1 LEKIMTLKFPVF
13 ATALL
18 LASGLALAEPVDT
31 AAASSGVATAVGAG
45 ASGATA
51 AKPGQ
56 PPVAKTRAEVRA
68 EAVEEVRQYRSTFAR
83 DLDFLKN

>member
-1 LEKIMTLKFPVF
+1 MTLKFPVL

-31 AAASSGVATAVGAG
+31 AAVSSGVATVVGAG

-51 AKPGQ
+51 AKPAQ
-56 PPVAKTRAEVRA
+56 SPVTRTRDEVRA
-68 EAVEEVRQYRSTFAR
+68 EAVDAVRQHRSTFAR

>member
-1 LEKIMTLKFPVF
+1 MTLEFPVL

-18 LASGLALAEPVDT
+18 LASGLALAEPAEKM
-31 AAASSGVATAVGAG
+31 AAVGSSVATVVGAG

-51 AKPGQ
+51 AKPAQ
-56 PPVAKTRAEVRA
+56 LPVSRAREDVRA
-68 EAVEEVRQYRSTFAR
+68 EAVDAVREHRSTFAR